1 MNQSQLVASTAT
13 WDMASSAGKVAIG
26 FGFGFASHW
35 LRKWREFVDQSENTI
50 KETKANVLSSV
61 ESNFAFII

>member
-13 WDMASSAGKVAIG
+13 WDMASSVGKVAI
-26 FGFGFASHW
+26 GFGFASHW

-50 KETKANVLSSV
+50 KETKANAISSV